1 MATTR
6 DEIELIIQEGEG
18 YRIEFK
24 ERLSNLER
32 EMVAFANGSGG
43 RIFIG
48 ITDDGRIV
56 GFHATNEVR
65 SQIQDIAN
73 NCDPQ
78 VKIIIQQ
85 VDDVLVVEVR
95 EGTDKPYKCATGFYN
110 RVGPNSQKLSR
121 DEIVEFVKSEG
132 KIRFDEMINRKFT
145 SDDFSLDKLNSFL
158 QQAGI
163 SQVLPMP
170 QIIKNLGAGDIEASQ
185 IAYNNTAVLFFA
197 KNLSSHYFHTAVTC
211 ALYKGNEK
219 VTILDRKDFNED
231 LISNINETMIFL
243 KKHLNVR
250 YEFDGS
256 PQRQEIPELPY
267 EALRE
272 AVINAIVH
280 RDYFQK
286 GANVMIE
293 LFDNRLEITSPGGL
307 PKGLREEDFGSVS
320 LLRNPNIANLL
331 HRAGLIE
338 KMGTGIQRI
347 HNLLQ
352 SVGLPNAKYKFSDF
366 VIVTFRREINK
377 TSEKTS
383 EKMSGKT
390 SEKTPERIL
399 KIINE
404 NPSVTIVEME
414 HSIGL
419 TQRTIE
425 RALSKLKKTGKIRRI
440 GPDKGGRWEVINSNK

>member
-1 MATTR
+1 
-6 DEIELIIQEGEG
+6 
-18 YRIEFK
+18 
-24 ERLSNLER
+24 
-32 EMVAFANGSGG
+32 
-43 RIFIG
+43 
-48 ITDDGRIV
+48 
-56 GFHATNEVR
+56 
-65 SQIQDIAN
+65 
-73 NCDPQ
+73 
-78 VKIIIQQ
+78 
-85 VDDVLVVEVR
+85 
-95 EGTDKPYKCATGFYN
+95 
-110 RVGPNSQKLSR
+110 
-121 DEIVEFVKSEG
+121 
-132 KIRFDEMINRKFT
+132 
-145 SDDFSLDKLNSFL
+145 
-158 QQAGI
+158 
-163 SQVLPMP
+163 
-170 QIIKNLGAGDIEASQ
+170 
-185 IAYNNTAVLFFA
+185 
-197 KNLSSHYFHTAVTC
+197 
-211 ALYKGNEK
+211 
-219 VTILDRKDFNED
+219 
-231 LISNINETMIFL
+231 MIFL

-256 PQRQEIPELPY
+256 PQRQKIPELPY

-286 GANVMIE
+286 GANVMVE

-338 KMGTGIQRI
+338 KMGTGILRI

-352 SVGLPNAKYKFSDF
+352 RADLPDAEYKFSDF

-377 TSEKTS
+377 TSG
-383 EKMSGKT
+383 KMSG
-390 SEKTPERIL
+390 KTPERIL

-440 GPDKGGRWEVINSNK
+440 GPDKGGQWKVINLT

>member
-1 MATTR
+1 MAINIWLTPNFVALCHSVGN
-6 DEIELIIQEGEG
+6 DELMDFTMRWRFI
-18 YRIEFK
+18 YFATV
-24 ERLSNLER
+24 LSLKNAFRTLSGKWLP
-32 EMVAFANGSGG
+32 FANGSGG

-78 VKIIIQQ
+78 VKIMIQQ

-231 LISNINETMIFL
+231 LISNIN
-243 KKHLNVR
+243 
-250 YEFDGS
+250 
-256 PQRQEIPELPY
+256 
-267 EALRE
+267 
-272 AVINAIVH
+272 
-280 RDYFQK
+280 
-286 GANVMIE
+286 
-293 LFDNRLEITSPGGL
+293 
-307 PKGLREEDFGSVS
+307 
-320 LLRNPNIANLL
+320 
-331 HRAGLIE
+331 
-338 KMGTGIQRI
+338 
-347 HNLLQ
+347 
-352 SVGLPNAKYKFSDF
+352 
-366 VIVTFRREINK
+366 
-377 TSEKTS
+377 
-383 EKMSGKT
+383 
-390 SEKTPERIL
+390 
-399 KIINE
+399 
-404 NPSVTIVEME
+404 
-414 HSIGL
+414 
-419 TQRTIE
+419 
-425 RALSKLKKTGKIRRI
+425 
-440 GPDKGGRWEVINSNK
+440 